1 MRVRIVTSRQRQE
14 ISRFFEETQETA
26 RKAFERDG
34 VCVPVAIFMC
44 DKGNTVLPLHRIIN
58 HKDAAA
64 MVLNKLIEQIR
75 PLAFIFVTEA
85 WMAKVGTD
93 AATVAAGGDDLE
105 KKYGWTLTE
114 STPDGRQTPKDGVTE
129 AVMMQCSA
137 VTGENFM
144 VTAEIVRNG
153 GKPVLKPWER
163 LDNRESVG
171 RFIFDVVPLVE
182 RQ

>member
-1 MRVRIVTSRQRQE
+1 MRIVTSRQRQE

-34 VCVPVAIFMC
+34 VCVPVAIFVC
-44 DKGNTVLPLHRIIN
+44 EEGRQVLPLHRIVN

-64 MVLNKLIEQIR
+64 MVLNKLIELMK

-85 WMAKVGTD
+85 WMAKARAD
-93 AATVAAGGDDLE
+93 ATTVAAGGDDLE
-105 KKYGWTLTE
+105 KKYQGTLTE
-114 STPDGRQTPKDGVTE
+114 TSPDGKQRPKDGVTE
-129 AVMMQCSA
+129 AVMLQCSA

-153 GKPVLKPWER
+153 AKPVLRPWER
-163 LDNRESVG
+163 MDNRESVG
-171 RFIFDVVPLVE
+171 RFIFDVTPLE
-182 RQ
+182 ARQ